1 MRTLYTTQGPEDSL
15 KYRNSSRNN
24 DIMIPAVLRYF
35 QRLDFKHSLETS
47 VGEAVTLRAMNN
59 FKRKWE
65 RTIWV
70 GFLTLPLIC
79 LLFMN
84 TFSWHGFLMDSP
96 QDTYLVVK
104 TQGEREFQI
113 PAWNGRAQLFSACK
127 KLWGLAKGMW
137 HYAGGAP
144 TLFLPRKVMRIQRG
158 RTAAPGLWKKIPHP
172 HPCQLLQL
180 SWAFLSFPL
189 SAHLWAHSV

>member
-1 MRTLYTTQGPEDSL
+1 MLYPGVSGRRNQSCDISTTDASRHKKTQYIFILTICNKGVRTLYTTQGPEDSL
-15 KYRNSSRNN
+15 QYRNSSRNN

-84 TFSWHGFLMDSP
+84 TFSWHGFLMDPP

-104 TQGEREFQI
+104 TQGEREL
-113 PAWNGRAQLFSACK
+113 R
-127 KLWGLAKGMW
+127 
-137 HYAGGAP
+137 
-144 TLFLPRKVMRIQRG
+144 FLPGMEE
-158 RTAAPGLWKKIPHP
+158 
-172 HPCQLLQL
+172 L
-180 SWAFLSFPL
+180 SCSLPAKSFEG
-189 SAHLWAHSV
+189 